1 MKYLLVIDHIA
12 TGGAERI
19 LIDYYHHLIKSGHN
33 VSIFVLTGRY
43 GESIWTEGIK
53 IIYGSSKDVNNL
65 LLKTKQQIHLYR
77 QLSKVVKA
85 ENPDVI
91 FSFLEKSNILSLSVP
106 SKAKKIVTV
115 HNVLS
120 IQYQKIKSKVIRKLV
135 YLLIRKAY
143 NHCNYVVAVSQQVKN
158 DLIHTLKVKKENI
171 TVINNFV
178 DPDTIQEKAKEE
190 PDNFCFQENTNY
202 IINIGRF
209 SDQKAQ
215 WKLIKAYS
223 ISKSIQNEWEL
234 ILMGHGEYKDKL
246 IKLAIDLGVQEKVHI
261 LPFSPNPYKYL
272 KRANLVVLSSLFE
285 GFPIVLAEASS
296 LRIPFIGSEK
306 AIPEEMF
313 NNQNFW
319 ATCIFKI
326 RKLGADFSTNI
337 QKDEEDLS
345 NLIIRFTKD
354 DQLRKRILEN
364 TQNWEKH
371 NNKNYQFKLYDQM
384 VTQTSN
390 EP

>member
-1 MKYLLVIDHIA
+1 MKYLLVIDHIG

-33 VSIFVLTGRY
+33 AEIFVLTGKD
-43 GESIWTEGIK
+43 GESIWTKGIK
-53 IIYGSSKDVNNL
+53 ITYGSKKDVNNL
-65 LLKTKQQIHLYR
+65 LLKTIQQIQLYY
-77 QLSKVVKA
+77 QLKKIVQIQ
-85 ENPDVI
+85 EPDVI
-91 FSFLEKSNILSLSVP
+91 FSFLEKSNLLSLSVP
-106 SKAKKIVTV
+106 SKAKRIITV

-120 IQYQKIKSKVIRKLV
+120 IQYQKVKRKIIRNLV

-143 NHCNYVVAVSQQVKN
+143 NHCNNVIAVSQQVKN
-158 DLIHTLKVKKENI
+158 DLVKTLNIKEENI

-178 DPDTIQEKAKEE
+178 DPYIIQEKAKEE
-190 PDNFCFQENTNY
+190 PDNFKFQKNKNY

-223 ISKSIQNEWEL
+223 ISKVIQNEWEL

-246 IKLAIDLGVQEKVHI
+246 TRLAIDLGIQEKIHV

-272 KRANLVVLSSLFE
+272 KRANLVILSSLFE

-313 NNQNFW
+313 NNHNFW
-319 ATCIFKI
+319 TTCIFKI
-326 RKLGADFSTNI
+326 NKNEADFSTNI
-337 QKDEEDLS
+337 QKDEEELS
-345 NLIIRFTKD
+345 NLIIKFTKD
-354 DQLRKRILEN
+354 EQSRKRILEN
-364 TQNWEKH
+364 TQMWEER
-371 NNKNYQFKLYDQM
+371 NNKNYQFKLYDQL
-384 VTQTSN
+384 VAQQ
-390 EP
+390 